1 MKTESKTKDETWKT
15 EDGDE
20 DGRTEDKR
28 RRRRLKTE
36 DAMEDGRKMH
46 NTVVFIDSTLYDEI
60 WKI

>member
-1 MKTESKTKDETWKT
+1 MEDGTWKT